1 MQGLTIGKLYSCSS
15 ENGWSVYQ
23 CSFGGTLQSVIVLA
37 YSEDVPALGRRL
49 EDALQFLGV
58 DLETGDLVHA
68 SYLDISIKGEWD
80 AHSFGGKIPCRSV
93 WSSTG
98 QRLAAVLILDVF

>member
-15 ENGWSVYQ
+15 EDGWSVYQ
-23 CSFGGTLQSVIVLA
+23 CSFGGALQSVIVLA

-58 DLETGDLVHA
+58 DLETGDLVHT
-68 SYLDISIKGEWD
+68 SYLDNSIKGEWD
-80 AHSFGGKIPCRSV
+80 TQSFGGKIPCRSI
-93 WSSTG
+93 WGSTR
-98 QRLAAVLILDVF
+98 QRLAAVLILDLF

>member
-1 MQGLTIGKLYSCSS
+1 MLTFSK
-15 ENGWSVYQ
+15 
-23 CSFGGTLQSVIVLA
+23 
-37 YSEDVPALGRRL
+37 DVPALGRRL

-58 DLETGDLVHA
+58 DLETGDLVHT

-80 AHSFGGKIPCRSV
+80 ASFGGKIPCRSI
-93 WSSTG
+93 WGSTR